1 MSSKTIHYQDGFSLV
16 EFMIAVT
23 ILAVGLMAMAGLQTT
38 AMRSN
43 ASSKWQTAAATTA
56 EEKLMQLKNLGYAG
70 AANTAWTTAE
80 SITLTGFG
88 TFSRSYQISD
98 SVSGYLKYIQVRV
111 TWVDKLGVTKQVNL
125 STYLAKS

>member
-1 MSSKTIHYQDGFSLV
+1 
-16 EFMIAVT
+16 MIAVT

-38 AMRSN
+38 AIRSN

-56 EEKLMQLKNLGYAG
+56 EEKLVQLKNLGYAG
-70 AANTAWTTAE
+70 AANTAWTTVE

-88 TFSRSYQISD
+88 TFSRNYQISD

-111 TWVDKLGVTKQVNL
+111 TWVDNLGVTKQVNL